1 MTVQTKNPEI
11 ATVVTRN
18 QSAFL
23 KHFKYRG
30 FQAPFSERRALLVLG
45 DALLALLAVWVAF
58 VMWQY
63 TSDQPF
69 NAAYIRAR
77 ISAHWAWFLILLG
90 GWWVLAW
97 LNDLYDIPSSVY
109 KALSTMRV
117 LATCME
123 GLAIYTV
130 VFFFL
135 AQYRPPRLF
144 IIYFL
149 LVALLT
155 ITLWRWTYATASSLL
170 PIQHWV
176 LIVGGGER
184 ARAIATALKQASR
197 VSYHVVG
204 FVDDD
209 SSMRGKL
216 LDDVPMLGR
225 TADLPGL
232 VARLDIQEIV
242 VATEG
247 NIERDLFQLLVDCH
261 GLGTRVSY
269 MPDLY
274 DKLNRRIPI
283 QHIDPAWALNVMQK
297 LPSRL
302 ALSCKRLMD
311 LVLGGVGL
319 LIFAPCLPVVA
330 LAIRFDSP
338 GPVFY
343 RQIRSGRGGRPYT
356 IFKFR
361 TMFTDAEKDGQPR
374 WATDGD
380 PRITRV
386 GHILRK
392 TRLDELPQLY
402 NVLRGEMS
410 IVGPRPERPEFIE
423 QLEQDIPF
431 YRTRLMVKPGL
442 TGWAQIHYH
451 YGNSAEDALIK
462 LQYDFHY
469 LQYWSLW
476 LDLYIM
482 FRTFG
487 VAFRFQG
494 T

>member
-1 MTVQTKNPEI
+1 
-11 ATVVTRN
+11 
-18 QSAFL
+18 
-23 KHFKYRG
+23 
-30 FQAPFSERRALLVLG
+30 LLI
-45 DALLALLAVWVAF
+45 
-58 VMWQY
+58 
-63 TSDQPF
+63 T
-69 NAAYIRAR
+69 
-77 ISAHWAWFLILLG
+77 
-90 GWWVLAW
+90 
-97 LNDLYDIPSSVY
+97 
-109 KALSTMRV
+109 
-117 LATCME
+117 
-123 GLAIYTV
+123 
-130 VFFFL
+130 
-135 AQYRPPRLF
+135 
-144 IIYFL
+144 
-149 LVALLT
+149 LVA
-155 ITLWRWTYATASSLL
+155 ITLWRWTYATASTLL

-184 ARAIATALKQASR
+184 ARAIAMALKQASR
-197 VSYHVVG
+197 VSYHVAG

-209 SSMRGKL
+209 PALRGEL
-216 LDDVPMLGR
+216 LDGVPMLGR
-225 TADLPGL
+225 TTDLPWL
-232 VARLDIQEIV
+232 VTHLDIQEIV
-242 VATEG
+242 VATER
-247 NIERDLFQLLVDCH
+247 NLETDLFQLLVDCH
-261 GLGTRVSY
+261 GLGAGVSY

-283 QHIDPAWALNVMQK
+283 QHIDPDWALNIMQK

-311 LVLGGVGL
+311 LALAGFGL
-319 LIFAPCLPVVA
+319 LIFVPLLPLVA
-330 LAIRFDSP
+330 FAIWFDSP

-343 RQIRSGRGGRPYT
+343 RQIRSGRGGHPYT
-356 IFKFR
+356 ILKFR
-361 TMFTDAEKDGQPR
+361 TMFTDAERDGRPR
-374 WATDGD
+374 WAAEDD

-423 QLEQDIPF
+423 QLEQNIPF

-442 TGWAQIHYH
+442 TGWARIHYH
-451 YGNSAEDALIK
+451 YGNSTEDALIK

-469 LQYWSLW
+469 LRYWSLW

-487 VAFRFQG
+487 VALRFKG

>member
-1 MTVQTKNPEI
+1 MTVQAKKQEI
-11 ATVVTRN
+11 TTVVSRN
-18 QSAFL
+18 RSAFL
-23 KHFKYRG
+23 KNFKYRG
-30 FQAPFSERRALLVLG
+30 FQAPFPERRALLVLG
-45 DALLALLAVWVAF
+45 DALLVLLAVWVAF
-58 VMWQY
+58 VLWQY

-69 NAAYIRAR
+69 NVATIKAR
-77 ISAHWAWFLILLG
+77 ISAHWTWFPILLG

-109 KALSTMRV
+109 KALSTTRV
-117 LATCME
+117 LATCMQ

-155 ITLWRWTYATASSLL
+155 ITLWRWTYVTASSLL

-184 ARAIATALKQASR
+184 ARAIARALKQASR

-209 SSMRGKL
+209 PAMRGKL
-216 LDDVPMLGR
+216 LDGVPMLGR
-225 TADLPGL
+225 TADLPWL
-232 VARLDIQEIV
+232 VTHLDIQEIV
-242 VATEG
+242 VATERYV
-247 NIERDLFQLLVDCH
+247 ETDLFQLLVDCQ
-261 GLGTRVSY
+261 GQGARVSS

-274 DKLNRRIPI
+274 DKLNRCIPI

-302 ALSCKRLMD
+302 SLSCKRLMD
-311 LVLGGVGL
+311 LALAGLGL
-319 LIFAPCLPVVA
+319 LIFAPCLPLVA
-330 LAIRFDSP
+330 LAIRLDSR

-343 RQIRSGRGGRPYT
+343 RQIRSGRAGRPYT
-356 IFKFR
+356 ILKFR

-374 WATDGD
+374 WAAEDD
-380 PRITRV
+380 PRVTRV
-386 GHILRK
+386 GHFLRK
-392 TRLDELPQLY
+392 TRMDELPQLY
-402 NVLRGEMS
+402 NVLRAEMS
-410 IVGPRPERPEFIE
+410 IVGPRPERPEFIQ

-487 VAFRFQG
+487 VAFRFKG